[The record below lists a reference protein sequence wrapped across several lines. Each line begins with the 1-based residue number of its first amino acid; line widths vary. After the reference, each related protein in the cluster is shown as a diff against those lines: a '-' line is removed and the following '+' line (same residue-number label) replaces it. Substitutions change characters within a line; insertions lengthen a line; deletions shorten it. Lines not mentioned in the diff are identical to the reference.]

1 MAETADSL
9 TNTVRDNLAAVHA
22 RIADAARL
30 AGRDPKDITLVAVS
44 KTQPEDRV
52 RAALEAGH
60 RVFGENRI
68 QEAEARWSGLR
79 PDYPDMTLHFIGHLQ
94 SNKAA
99 EVVALCDVIES
110 VDRPKLA
117 RSLAREMDRHGRH
130 PPCFIQVNTGE
141 EPQKGGVA
149 PGEAAALLALCRDE
163 LKLDVIGLMC
173 IPPFDQDPAPHFAL
187 LAKMARELGLRALSM
202 GMSSDYE
209 TAVRLG
215 ATHVRVGTAIF
226 GARPTE

>member
-1 MAETADSL
+1 MGETADPV
-9 TNTVRDNLAAVHA
+9 TIMVRDNLAAVHA
-22 RIADAARL
+22 NIAEAAKL
-30 AGRDPKDITLVAVS
+30 AGRDPGEITLVAVS
-44 KTQPEDRV
+44 KTQSEDRV
-52 RAALEAGH
+52 RAALAAGH

-68 QEAEARWSGLR
+68 QEAEARWGPLR
-79 PDYPDMTLHFIGHLQ
+79 REFSDVTLHFIGHLQ

-99 EVVALCDVIES
+99 EVVALCDVVES

-117 RSLAREMDRHGRH
+117 RALAREMERQNRRL
-130 PPCFIQVNTGE
+130 PCFIQVNTGE

-173 IPPFDQDPAPHFAL
+173 IPPFDQEPAPHFAM
-187 LAKMARELGLRALSM
+187 LAQMAGEMGLKALSM
-202 GMSSDYE
+202 GMSGDYE
-209 TAVRLG
+209 TGIRLG

-226 GARPTE
+226 GERMTT

>member
-1 MAETADSL
+1 MAETADPI
-9 TNTVRDNLAAVHA
+9 TQTVRENLAAVHA
-22 RIADAARL
+22 RIADAAKL
-30 AGRDPKDITLVAVS
+30 AGRDANEITLVAVS
-44 KTQPEDRV
+44 KTQTEERV

-68 QEAEARWSGLR
+68 QEAEARWRPLR
-79 PDYPDMTLHFIGHLQ
+79 KDYPDVTLHFIGHLQ

-117 RSLAREMDRHGRH
+117 RALAREMERQGRH

-141 EPQKGGVA
+141 EAQKGGVA
-149 PGEAAALLALCRDE
+149 PGEAAALVKLCRDE
-163 LKLDVIGLMC
+163 LKLDVVGLMC
-173 IPPFDQDPAPHFAL
+173 IPPFDQETAPHFAM
-187 LAKMARELGLRALSM
+187 LAQMAREIGLTSLSM

-209 TAVRLG
+209 TGIRLG

-226 GARPTE
+226 GERPTG